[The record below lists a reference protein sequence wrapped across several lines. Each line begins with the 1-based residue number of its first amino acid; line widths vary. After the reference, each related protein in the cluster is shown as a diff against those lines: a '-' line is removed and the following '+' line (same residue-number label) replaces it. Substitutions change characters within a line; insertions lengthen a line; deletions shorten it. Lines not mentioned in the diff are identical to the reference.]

1 MNEYT
6 AKQILNYIYENNLSE
21 IYEITPF
28 ININL
33 LEEERKLCEKYIRSK
48 DIDTLLESIIN
59 QYSSLKKNI
68 YHKITKLPTS
78 LNKMGH
84 MLECDNINLNYF
96 IGRNEELQKIYVVL
110 NKKIKNNAL
119 IIGHPGTGKTS
130 LLEAYAKKYGVKN
143 IFVVECAKL
152 ISNTE
157 FRGVFEQKIVEL
169 MKFAK
174 TMNLILFFDE
184 LHVLMELGKSQ
195 GGISIT
201 DILKP
206 YLLDNEMCFIGATT
220 IKESDLLMSDEAFKR
235 RLTTIYLPELAD
247 EQLLLIKEKFDQ
259 VIACNSVLNK
269 EDTRDIIQEL
279 RSQLTTQYFPDK
291 FIDFLDFMCS
301 YKNVI
306 NNEINY
312 KILLK
317 EYISDQRMETFK

>member
-1 MNEYT
+1 
-6 AKQILNYIYENNLSE
+6 
-21 IYEITPF
+21 
-28 ININL
+28 
-33 LEEERKLCEKYIRSK
+33 
-48 DIDTLLESIIN
+48 
-59 QYSSLKKNI
+59 
-68 YHKITKLPTS
+68 
-78 LNKMGH
+78 
-84 MLECDNINLNYF
+84 
-96 IGRNEELQKIYVVL
+96 
-110 NKKIKNNAL
+110 
-119 IIGHPGTGKTS
+119 
-130 LLEAYAKKYGVKN
+130 
-143 IFVVECAKL
+143 
-152 ISNTE
+152 
-157 FRGVFEQKIVEL
+157 

-235 RLTTIYLPELAD
+235 RFTTIYLPELAD
-247 EQLLLIKEKFDQ
+247 EQLLLIKEKFEQ